1 MSYEPSGGDSVAAP
15 ESHTSRTG
23 LSTDSPTFFSDCP
36 AFGAGTTVR
45 LSYCTHVLRRLRSKK
60 HGTPATSVAGVYSFM
75 DPQTCP
81 CEGRG
86 PDSPCSCRGFK
97 VASDRDRS
105 SRGSSPR
112 FSLSFQMRFH
122 FFI

>member
-36 AFGAGTTVR
+36 AFRAGTTVR
-45 LSYCTHVLRRLRSKK
+45 LSYCTHVLRRLRPKK

-75 DPQTCP
+75 GLERRRIGIGQNQFP
-81 CEGRG
+81 
-86 PDSPCSCRGFK
+86 
-97 VASDRDRS
+97 RS
-105 SRGSSPR
+105 IRER
-112 FSLSFQMRFH
+112 I
-122 FFI
+122 FIPVGAV